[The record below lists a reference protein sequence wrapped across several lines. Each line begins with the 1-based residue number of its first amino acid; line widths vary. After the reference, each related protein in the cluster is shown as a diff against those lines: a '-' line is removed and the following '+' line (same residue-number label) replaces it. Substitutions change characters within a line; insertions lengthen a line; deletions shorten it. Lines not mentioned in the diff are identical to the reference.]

1 MKFRSSP
8 APLPCATQAFR
19 SCSRTPTNLEPQ
31 GLGPT
36 SLHQRPLPK
45 QATLPYQP
53 TVIRR
58 DKVPRANLPK
68 QASEGSVPCHNHTAL
83 LAGGWARLP
92 SPTMVIR
99 FSVNVSCCHCRTDQL
114 MERTI
119 HVIDRHTGGVCC
131 SLPRRIETPT
141 QASSNVVV
149 LYIAMAVKVQPI
161 CLCRQWPRGS
171 TRKRRARERSTEG
184 VGRMTSNAM
193 PTEEKAEGRRGRMD
207 GCVGTALR
215 YPLTQVPAIPTSLSK
230 QAYPQA
236 KHTKG

>member
-1 MKFRSSP
+1 MAGHAFRHPPWSSGSRSMCHVVIAEPTNWWNGRSTSSIAPHGVSAAVCPGESRHLRKLAPMLLFCTWHWLSKFR
-8 APLPCATQAFR
+8 
-19 SCSRTPTNLEPQ
+19 
-31 GLGPT
+31 
-36 SLHQRPLPK
+36 
-45 QATLPYQP
+45 
-53 TVIRR
+53 
-58 DKVPRANLPK
+58 
-68 QASEGSVPCHNHTAL
+68 
-83 LAGGWARLP
+83 
-92 SPTMVIR
+92 
-99 FSVNVSCCHCRTDQL
+99 
-114 MERTI
+114 
-119 HVIDRHTGGVCC
+119 
-131 SLPRRIETPT
+131 
-141 QASSNVVV
+141 
-149 LYIAMAVKVQPI
+149 PI